1 MKQSSAN
8 QTVVS
13 LADFRECARN
23 DAIFQIET
31 YWEGLRNGRIMPSRS
46 DIDPR
51 DIAGALENAFVL
63 ERVARGIGRFRLAG
77 MHLSEVL
84 GMEVRGMPL
93 TALILPESRDEMGNV
108 LASVFDEP
116 AVVSLTLTSDRGLGR
131 PEMGARMVLLPLRS
145 DLGDVS
151 RILGCFIA
159 EGKIGRAP
167 RRFRIVDQKRRSLV
181 GFGVNADTSPVV
193 GPRKVDL
200 SNRATTPRP
209 AGEERPNLVLITN
222 ED

>member
-1 MKQSSAN
+1 MQYPCSD

-13 LADFRECARN
+13 LADFREQSRS
-23 DAIFQIET
+23 DAISQIEA
-31 YWEGLRNGRIMPSRS
+31 YWESLRNGRIMPSRS
-46 DIDPR
+46 EIDPR

-77 MHLSEVL
+77 MHLNDVL

-93 TALILPESRDEMGNV
+93 TALILPESREEIGEI

-116 AVVSLTLTSDRGLGR
+116 AVVSITLASDRGLGR
-131 PEMGARMVLLPLRS
+131 AEMDARMLLLPLRS

-159 EGKIGRAP
+159 DGKIGRAP
-167 RRFRIVDQKRRSLV
+167 RRFRIVNRKRRSLI
-181 GFGVNADTSPVV
+181 GFGNSASTAPVTS
-193 GPRKVDL
+193 PRKVSL
-200 SNRATTPRP
+200 PVERSHS
-209 AGEERPNLVLITN
+209 GKEGRPNLVLVKSQ
-222 ED
+222 D